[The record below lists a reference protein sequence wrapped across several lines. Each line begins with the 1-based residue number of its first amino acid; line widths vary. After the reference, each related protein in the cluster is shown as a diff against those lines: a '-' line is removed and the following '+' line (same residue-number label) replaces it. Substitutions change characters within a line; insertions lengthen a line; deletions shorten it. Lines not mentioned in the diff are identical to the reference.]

1 MNSEQCLELMYQGER
16 TVQNVIDQ
24 NRMGNIFKFHIYG
37 YFCNGCVEHVKGVDK
52 YSGCYR
58 GSLFT
63 IQVVPRS
70 RFSPLSHCQV
80 AESKQTKFLQGHGVL
95 IQG

>member
-24 NRMGNIFKFHIYG
+24 NRMGNIFKFHIYDIFAMG
-37 YFCNGCVEHVKGVDK
+37 FLKHENGVDQ

-58 GSLFT
+58 GN
-63 IQVVPRS
+63 
-70 RFSPLSHCQV
+70 
-80 AESKQTKFLQGHGVL
+80 
-95 IQG
+95 